1 MKSSKKSDDMVV
13 QRYEIVRTTTRREQ
27 RRGSYGTADSS
38 NSRSLQSL
46 TEKAATWTRNSNL
59 NHLNNSAEHTHSH
72 TQSTR
77 GIGPSPKADVSVN
90 QRVKQGSWHHT
101 KRAPARKTKHFLL
114 ANFISV
120 LWNQKSSLFEFGA
133 ICCSSHK
140 VDARDYLNIRERL
153 IVARYHWASAPTLIY
168 GLKDQHGDDV

>member
-1 MKSSKKSDDMVV
+1 MSWKSKTPGIQRWSVGFCLLPFHDFEAFQREDGARFVRFLENVWNVELKMKSSKKSDDMVV

-101 KRAPARKTKHFLL
+101 KRAPARKTF
-114 ANFISV
+114 S
-120 LWNQKSSLFEFGA
+120 FG
-133 ICCSSHK
+133 
-140 VDARDYLNIRERL
+140 
-153 IVARYHWASAPTLIY
+153 
-168 GLKDQHGDDV
+168 

>member
-1 MKSSKKSDDMVV
+1 MKRNVLEKQNTWNSAMISRLLFAPVSWFWSIPARGRRSIREAPGGNVWNAELKMKSSKKSDDMVV
-13 QRYEIVRTTTRREQ
+13 QRYGIVRTTTRREQ

-101 KRAPARKTKHFLL
+101 KRAPARKTFD
-114 ANFISV
+114 
-120 LWNQKSSLFEFGA
+120 FG
-133 ICCSSHK
+133 
-140 VDARDYLNIRERL
+140 
-153 IVARYHWASAPTLIY
+153 
-168 GLKDQHGDDV
+168 